1 MPVSVGRGGDNTNS
15 KTKDGHFVA
24 LFDLQQT
31 PEAAADQ
38 LRGYL

>member
-1 MPVSVGRGGDNTNS
+1 MD
-15 KTKDGHFVA
+15 KDGHFVT
-24 LFDLQQT
+24 LFNLKQT